1 MFTVLTGRAEAPT
14 ETATE
19 AWFIMG
25 RRSGKDVKVAS
36 IATYLATIGA
46 SRFRFQ
52 KRLKPGERGVVQ
64 VLAVDRDQARV
75 CLGYLKAMFEK
86 PMLAPLVKSNAIDG
100 IELTN
105 RLSIEITTN
114 DQRRVRGRTV
124 VAAVFDGVA
133 HWRGDDSANPD
144 EAIYQ
149 AVKPAMATMMPGA
162 MFVGISSP
170 HARTGLLYRKYRDHF
185 GKDGDVLVAK
195 APTWV
200 MNPTV
205 ARDSKIVCDAFDS
218 DAAWAAAEYG
228 AEFRS
233 DIEAFLSR
241 DVLEACVD
249 VGIHERPAD
258 RSRFRYLAFTDP
270 SGGSADS
277 MTLSIGHIEK
287 GHVVI
292 DLVREIVPPF
302 NPEAA
307 VMEFASTVRQYGL
320 SMVIGDNYG
329 AVWVKDAFM
338 RAGVYYHPSDRAKS
352 ALYLDA
358 LAAFNA
364 RKVALLDHLKTVNQ
378 FAALERRATRG
389 GRDTVDHPRGAH
401 DDIANS
407 VAGVIA
413 NLSRQVREEAQ
424 KVDVSKPQPDQAWV
438 LPVAPDVYPSR
449 TSRLRV

>member
-1 MFTVLTGRAEAPT
+1 M
-14 ETATE
+14 TAYLLKRLVIAAITL
-19 AWFIMG
+19 
-25 RRSGKDVKVAS
+25 VVAS
-36 IATYLATIGA
+36 IVVFAVLEVLPGDPARLMLGMNA
-46 SRFRFQ
+46 SAD
-52 KRLKPGERGVVQ
+52 Q
-64 VLAVDRDQARV
+64 VALLRNQMGLD
-75 CLGYLKAMFEK
+75 
-86 PMLAPLVKSNAIDG
+86 APLI
-100 IELTN
+100 L
-105 RLSIEITTN
+105 RYL
-114 DQRRVRGRTV
+114 
-124 VAAVFDGVA
+124 
-133 HWRGDDSANPD
+133 HW
-144 EAIYQ
+144 
-149 AVKPAMATMMPGA
+149 
-162 MFVGISSP
+162 VG
-170 HARTGLLYRKYRDHF
+170 GLLTLDF
-185 GKDGDVLVAK
+185 G
-195 APTWV
+195 
-200 MNPTV
+200 
-205 ARDSKIVCDAFDS
+205 
-218 DAAWAAAEYG
+218 
-228 AEFRS
+228 RS
-233 DIEAFLSR
+233 YTYS
-241 DVLEACVD
+241 V
-249 VGIHERPAD
+249 P
-258 RSRFRYLAFTDP
+258 
-270 SGGSADS
+270 
-277 MTLSIGHIEK
+277 
-287 GHVVI
+287 VI